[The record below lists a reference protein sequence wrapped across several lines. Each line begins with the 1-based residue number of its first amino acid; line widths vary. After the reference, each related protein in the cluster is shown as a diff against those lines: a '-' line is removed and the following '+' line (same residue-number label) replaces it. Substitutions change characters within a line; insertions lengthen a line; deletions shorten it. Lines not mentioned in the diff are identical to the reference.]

1 MSGFHEDS
9 QMPEVP
15 GGGDESAI
23 KTDHDAGADH
33 TPSVD
38 ATDRFGLQAMGK
50 GYLTRKYNI
59 AISRAG
65 QPYFEPVQSL
75 LAAFV
80 DDAEAVLA
88 EARARISAD
97 EDLQKRV
104 TKRSKAKS
112 IDFKAELDDCG
123 DDRQWLARSN
133 VIWPITDQ
141 VGFQLYK
148 AASGEADLLDYATY
162 ILRTDANVESVA
174 DLDDHEGYQKR
185 MFWTDL
191 AYAELGVAD
200 GIVDAVDPDSREYN
214 LQAIV
219 RSGYQSA
226 ANLDTRNHLR
236 GVSGNAP
243 VTEGTDMAD
252 VKAQILAS
260 RRAAS
265 QAAAQ

>member
-1 MSGFHEDS
+1 
-9 QMPEVP
+9 MPEVP

-23 KTDHDAGADH
+23 KTDHDVNADH

-38 ATDRFGLQAMGK
+38 STDRFGLQAQGK
-50 GYLTRKYNI
+50 GYLLRKYNI
-59 AISRAG
+59 AESRAG
-65 QPYFEPVQSL
+65 QPYFEPIQSL

-88 EARARISAD
+88 EARARLVGDDKLLARIA
-97 EDLQKRV
+97 
-104 TKRSKAKS
+104 KRSKAKS
-112 IDFKAELDDCG
+112 IDFKAELEDAG
-123 DDRQWLARSN
+123 EDRAWLARSN

-148 AASGEADLLDYATY
+148 AASGEADLLDFATY
-162 ILRTDANVESVA
+162 ILRSDKNVESIA
-174 DLDDHEGYQKR
+174 DLDNHENYQKR

-191 AYAELGVAD
+191 AYSELAVAD
-200 GIVDAVDPDSREYN
+200 GIVGAVDPTSLEYN
-214 LQAIV
+214 IQAIL

-236 GVSGNAP
+236 GVTGNAP
-243 VTEGTDMAD
+243 VTEDTASAD
-252 VKAQILAS
+252 IKAEILAS

-265 QAAAQ
+265 LAS